1 MKSEE
6 YKSLICEMIE
16 QINDETLLRR
26 IYLFLIV
33 AIRG

>member
-6 YKSLICEMIE
+6 YKSLICKMIK

-33 AIRG
+33 AVRG